1 MGCIYMPYR
10 VFYVTIEIIIERQG
24 DDNLAAQIGT
34 AKQH

>member
-10 VFYVTIEIIIERQG
+10 VFYITLKIFIEWQG
-24 DDNLAAQIGT
+24 DDNLTAQIGT